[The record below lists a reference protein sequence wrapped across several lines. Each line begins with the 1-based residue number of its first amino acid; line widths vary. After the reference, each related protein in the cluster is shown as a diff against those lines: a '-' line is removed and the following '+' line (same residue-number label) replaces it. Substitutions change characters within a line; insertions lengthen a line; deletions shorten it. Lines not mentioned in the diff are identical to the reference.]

1 MTLDSSHLRLLHEAG
16 LEFNSTLDLDE
27 LLPRVFERVIEALD
41 AEAGSIWLRRGDSLV
56 CEIARGPVSDRIQGM
71 ELPWGAGI
79 VGDVGHRG
87 EPELIADATDDPRFV
102 HQVDEAT
109 GFATRSMVAAPL
121 VAKGEVLGVF
131 QLMNRRSGSGRF
143 DESDRDLLE
152 ALGSTAGLAL
162 HNAQL
167 HDAEKRA
174 RDLRT
179 LLGISREITATFET
193 ERLLLSVVNLGSQ
206 ALAYDRA
213 VIALDEG
220 GAPVVKAISGEETV
234 DPKDEDVGD
243 IQRLVTWLLE
253 RTGTTY
259 VEDVTDDSEDARA
272 VRSAFGDYVA
282 RSGVRSFALIPLKD
296 EEGRLGAFY
305 MEAGTPGFLGESGL
319 EAAELLANQSSVA
332 LRNAELYGQVPLIG
346 LLQPIAAWRSRFA
359 DMTGRNILVR
369 YGVPTLIALLVAL
382 FPWRQRTA
390 ATEAELLPGG
400 RMPLRATVGGLVTRV
415 HVEEGE
421 ALEAGQVLAEL
432 RDDGLSMRL
441 REAEAERA
449 TAVRTAASARARGD
463 ETGARLAEITAQ
475 ELTGRVGL
483 LSDRMDRTR
492 LRAPV
497 AGVVLTMRPWERVGE
512 WLDPGE
518 TFVVLG
524 RIDDLELEA
533 RIPGRHIDRVRV
545 GQKVR
550 LKVEARPELTFA
562 GRVTEIAPQAG
573 TDGAAAGGG
582 ATTRGAAE
590 PTFVVR
596 ARIDN
601 SDALLRPGMQA
612 RAKVVGDRRPL
623 GWIVIRPLVEWMQ
636 LRFWR

>member
-1 MTLDSSHLRLLHEAG
+1 MTLSSAHLRLLHDAS

-27 LLPRVFERVIEALD
+27 LLPRVFDRVIEALD
-41 AEAGSIWLRRGDSLV
+41 AEAGSIWLRHGDVLI
-56 CEIARGPVSDRIQGM
+56 CEIARGPVSERIEGM

-79 VGDVGHRG
+79 VGDVGRRG
-87 EPELIADATDDPRFV
+87 EPELVADAADDPRFV

-109 GFATRSMVAAPL
+109 GFATHSMVAAPL
-121 VAKGEVLGVF
+121 VAKGEVLGVL
-131 QLMNRRSGSGRF
+131 QLINKRSGPDRF
-143 DESDRDLLE
+143 DEGDRDLLE

-174 RDLRT
+174 RDLRA
-179 LLGISREITATFET
+179 LLNISREINATLEVD
-193 ERLLLSVVNLGSQ
+193 RLVLSVVNLASQ
-206 ALAYDRA
+206 TLAYDRA

-220 GAPVVKAISGEETV
+220 GQPVVHAISGKETV
-234 DPKDEDVGD
+234 DLKDEDTSDLG
-243 IQRLVTWLLE
+243 RLITWLLE

-259 VEDVTDDSEDARA
+259 VEDVTDESEDAGA
-272 VRSAFGDYVA
+272 FRSVFSDYA
-282 RSGVRSFALIPLKD
+282 SRTGVRSFCLIPLKD

-305 MEAGTPGFLGESGL
+305 MEASAPAFLGESGL
-319 EAAELLANQSSVA
+319 EAAELLANQASVA
-332 LRNAELYGQVPLIG
+332 LRNAELYSQVPLIG
-346 LLQPIAAWRSRFA
+346 LLQPLAAWRNRFA
-359 DMTGRNILVR
+359 GLTGRSILTR
-369 YGVPTLIALLVAL
+369 YGVPALILLGIAF

-390 ATEAELLPGG
+390 ASEAELLPGG
-400 RMPLRATVGGLVTRV
+400 RMPLRATVGGLVTEV
-415 HVEEGE
+415 MVDEGDV
-421 ALEAGQVLAEL
+421 LEAGQVLAVL
-432 RDDGLSMRL
+432 RDDDLSISL

-463 ETGARLAEITAQ
+463 ESSARLAEITAD

-483 LSDRMDRTR
+483 LSDQLERTQ

-497 AGVVLTMRPWERVGE
+497 GGVVLTMRPWERVGE
-512 WLDPGE
+512 WLERGE
-518 TFVVLG
+518 TFVMLG
-524 RIDDLELEA
+524 RVDDLELEA
-533 RIPGRHIDRVRV
+533 RVPQRHVDRVRV
-545 GQKVR
+545 GQTVR

-562 GRVTEIAPQAG
+562 GRVTEIAPQAEPG
-573 TDGAAAGGG
+573 EDP
-582 ATTRGAAE
+582 RDD

-601 SDALLRPGMQA
+601 SGGELRPGMLA

-623 GWIVIRPLVEWMQ
+623 AWIIIRPLVEWMQ